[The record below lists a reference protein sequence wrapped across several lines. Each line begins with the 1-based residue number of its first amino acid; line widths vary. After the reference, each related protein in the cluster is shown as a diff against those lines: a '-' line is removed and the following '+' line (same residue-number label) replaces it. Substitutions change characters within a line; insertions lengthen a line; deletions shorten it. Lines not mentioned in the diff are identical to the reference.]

1 MEKDYKKL
9 FMNLEDAK
17 PSDELFEKII
27 LRIGKE
33 ERMTVAKKRIIFFS
47 FLLIVSSFGLVYSFI
62 AVQEA
67 LVNSGFFQFFSLI
80 FSDFSIVATYWQ
92 NFLLTLLESLPVIAV
107 VISLVMLS
115 LVLGFSTFLMK
126 DIQFINSNNI
136 IRKNHGF

>member
-9 FMNLEDAK
+9 FMNLEEVR
-17 PSDELFEKII
+17 PSDELFERII

-33 ERMTVAKKRIIFFS
+33 ERMIVAKMRIVFFS
-47 FLLIVSSFGLVYSFI
+47 FLLIVSSFGFAYSFI
-62 AVQEA
+62 ATQNA
-67 LVNSGFFQFFSLI
+67 LVNSGFIQFFSLI

-107 VISLVMLS
+107 VISLVMFS
-115 LVLGFSTFLMK
+115 LVLGFLTFLMK